1 MQNVKMPLRV
11 MADVVIDASAMV
23 DLLLGNDLG
32 EKVAAR
38 ITGHEL
44 HGPTHLD
51 SECLSA
57 LGRLHRSGDLSAA
70 ITEELISQ
78 LVKSPVTRHSL
89 TDLIIGAWQR
99 RDNLRLADA
108 LYVELSSQLNTPLIT
123 TDTRLHSI
131 KLVEVIK

>member
-1 MQNVKMPLRV
+1 

-51 SECLSA
+51 YECLSA
-57 LGRLHRSGDLSAA
+57 LGRLHSHHRGINQSVS
-70 ITEELISQ
+70 
-78 LVKSPVTRHSL
+78 
-89 TDLIIGAWQR
+89 
-99 RDNLRLADA
+99 
-108 LYVELSSQLNTPLIT
+108 
-123 TDTRLHSI
+123 
-131 KLVEVIK
+131 